1 MQQCD
6 SEATTDTA
14 SETEEFTANDL
25 PQFTANDRA
34 GGSNQKCDGEK
45 SSESGE
51 ESSESGEKSSES
63 GEESSDSASDENT
76 GDENASVTIPYPV
89 AMWDLNHCDPKK
101 CSGRKLARMNLI
113 KTLRL
118 GQTFS
123 GLVLTPVGKKVSVFS
138 IHLMLL

>member
-6 SEATTDTA
+6 SEATDTA
-14 SETEEFTANDL
+14 SEAEEFTV
-25 PQFTANDRA
+25 NDRA
-34 GGSNQKCDGEK
+34 GGSNQKCDGE
-45 SSESGE
+45 
-51 ESSESGEKSSES
+51 ESSESGKESSESAEESSES

-76 GDENASVTIPYPV
+76 GDENVSVTIPYPV

-118 GQTFS
+118 GQTFP
-123 GLVLTPVGKKVSVFS
+123 GLVLTPVGKKVSIFS